1 MDSNPSSPTQESN
14 EMKAEFRK
22 ITNDT
27 ANRKYRR
34 HSPVSGSSG
43 EDGSPKRDHSSRAKN
58 ERRNNDKVDD
68 GRSSRSQHGRG
79 SDSYRHSSRGD
90 RHDDYSRYG
99 KHADEDDRSLAKASV
114 RSGRESRE
122 GTNSDYRDRE
132 SDYNRTRDRYRDV
145 DRYARGRSDRTR
157 YDGRRG
163 DRFDDRDRHSRDRDY
178 HHDEKRE
185 YRSSRGHSSKKE
197 TSDMKDLEGSK
208 VNQEKSNSEGLDRL
222 EDRHVRA
229 RGRSEDR
236 SAFVSEASKRTKFSL
251 GSDDKKDERQSSG
264 SKQSEDFAA
273 KVSPEQG
280 IVSGDESATSVDAA
294 KVAAIKAAQLV
305 NQNLTSTGFMT
316 ADQKKKLLW
325 GNKKSHTAE
334 EPSHHWDTSLF
345 SDRERQE
352 KFNKLMS
359 LRLPWYIWPIVGCE
373 RRSEGGHGTSEQS
386 RCREAERA
394 ASAGSREAIHCWAP
408 TKRWSHCRVRSLK
421 SYFGVCLTA
430 ETLFSQLIC
439 FVCMRILLSVVF
451 YCLKVMRILGF
462 YKLFHIAFL
471 CLLIASSVN
480 QCCSFQICASLADC
494 LDPKVVDND
503 FALEFGLLQSK
514 LILIS
519 H

>member
-34 HSPVSGSSG
+34 HSPVSGSSD
-43 EDGSPKRDHSSRAKN
+43 EDGSPKRDHSSRANN

-68 GRSSRSQHGRG
+68 RRSSRSQHGRG

-90 RHDDYSRYG
+90 RHDDHSRYG
-99 KHADEDDRSLAKASV
+99 KHADEDDRSLAKSSV

-132 SDYNRTRDRYRDV
+132 SDYNRSRDRYKDV

-178 HHDEKRE
+178 HQDEKRE

-208 VNQEKSNSEGLDRL
+208 FNQEKSNNEGLDRL

-229 RGRSEDR
+229 RGRSEER
-236 SAFVSEASKRTKFSL
+236 SAFVSEASKRTKFSF

-280 IVSGDESATSVDAA
+280 LVSGDESATSVDAA

-325 GNKKSHTAE
+325 GNKKSTATE

-352 KFNKLMS
+352 KFNKLMGVKGEVKADTKPPS
-359 LRLPWYIWPIVGCE
+359 SQDAEKQREQLQLDLEKQYTAGLRRRDGRTVG
-373 RRSEGGHGTSEQS
+373 
-386 RCREAERA
+386 
-394 ASAGSREAIHCWAP
+394 
-408 TKRWSHCRVRSLK
+408 
-421 SYFGVCLTA
+421 
-430 ETLFSQLIC
+430 
-439 FVCMRILLSVVF
+439 
-451 YCLKVMRILGF
+451 LG
-462 YKLFHIAFL
+462 L
-471 CLLIASSVN
+471 
-480 QCCSFQICASLADC
+480 
-494 LDPKVVDND
+494 
-503 FALEFGLLQSK
+503 
-514 LILIS
+514 
-519 H
+519 